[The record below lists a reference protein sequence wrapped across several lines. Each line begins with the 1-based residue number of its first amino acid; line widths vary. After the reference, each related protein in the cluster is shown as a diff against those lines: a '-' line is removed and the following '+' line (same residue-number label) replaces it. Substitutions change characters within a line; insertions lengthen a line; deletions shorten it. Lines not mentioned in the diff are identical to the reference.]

1 MRTLTAPRLALLA
14 ALALTGACGSPVP
27 SRASSSSSSAA
38 PRESAPAEQLEAP
51 TLGEDGLYA
60 LAGLRYREYVS
71 GGAEADANLPMVIL
85 IHGLGDNPESFEGL
99 VQGFDTPAR
108 FIIPRGFDSHGR
120 GWSWFAY
127 RGSEQGVEETAAG
140 IAASADKLAPAIEAL
155 SQARPTQGKPVVS
168 GFSQGGMLSFT
179 LAVRHGELLSAA
191 YPIGG
196 WLPEP
201 LWPADASQ
209 AGSCPPILA
218 FHGEED
224 ERVPLAPTRA
234 GVEHMRGLGYEV
246 ELRTYSGL
254 GHSINR
260 ELHAELMQAFRTQ
273 LQRLSDG

>member
-1 MRTLTAPRLALLA
+1 MRTLSAPRLVLLA
-14 ALALTGACGSPVP
+14 ALVLTGACGSRVP
-27 SRASSSSSSAA
+27 SNASSSNS
-38 PRESAPAEQLEAP
+38 SAPAREGAPTDPVETP
-51 TLGEDGLYA
+51 TLGADGLYA
-60 LAGLRYREYVS
+60 LAGIHYREYVS
-71 GGAEADANLPMVIL
+71 GGAEADASLPMVIL

-108 FIIPRGFDSHGR
+108 FIIPRGFDAHGR
-120 GWSWFAY
+120 GWSWFPY
-127 RGSEQGVEETAAG
+127 RGSDQGVEETAAG

-155 SQARPTQGKPVVS
+155 GRARPTQGKPVVS

-191 YPIGG
+191 YPVGG

-209 AGSCPPILA
+209 AASCPPILA
-218 FHGEED
+218 FHGED
-224 ERVPLAPTRA
+224 DNRVPLAPTRA
-234 GVEHMRGLGYEV
+234 GVEHMRKLGYGV
-246 ELRTYSGL
+246 ELHTYPGL

-273 LQRLSDG
+273 LQRLAQD